1 MAGKILVVG
10 SLHLDVIVHSS
21 RLPKPDET
29 LLGDKVS
36 YRFGGKG
43 GNQALAAAKI
53 DVQVFMAGR
62 IGTDNFGKQIY
73 DTLSNQNI
81 NLDGLKIVDEATGM
95 SVALIGSDGIYSAV
109 VVSGVN
115 QTIELSEI
123 AVPDD
128 LTVLVLQNEINTDAN
143 FEIIKKVPKS
153 TFVILNAAPALT
165 PNKDFFE
172 RIDLLIVNKLEAKML
187 LNEEPSIF
195 NNLDALRKLQNLDPK
210 EVIITLGAEGYT
222 GISKN
227 GEVFSE
233 PGIKVDVL
241 STHGA
246 GDSFVGTLAAFI
258 CKGEPINIAA
268 QYAQASSALHVKTPI
283 DQREKILQADIE
295 NMFSLN
301 Q

>member
-1 MAGKILVVG
+1 MAGKILVLG
-10 SLHLDVIVHSS
+10 SLHLDIIVNSS

-81 NLDGLKIVDEATGM
+81 NLDGLKMVDEATGM
-95 SVALIGSDGIYSAV
+95 SVALIGYDGIYSAV

-115 QTIELSEI
+115 QTIDLSEI

-128 LTVLVLQNEINTDAN
+128 LSVLVLQNEINTDAN
-143 FEIIKKVPKS
+143 FEIVKKVPES
-153 TFVILNAAPALT
+153 TFVIFNAAPALT

-172 RIDLLIVNKLEAKML
+172 RIDLLIVNQLEAKML
-187 LNEEPSIF
+187 INEEPSIF
-195 NNLDALRKLQNLDPK
+195 NNFDALQKLQNLGPK
-210 EVIITLGAEGYT
+210 EVIITLGADGYT

-227 GEVFSE
+227 EEIFSE

-258 CKGEPINIAA
+258 CKGEPINVAA

>member
-81 NLDGLKIVDEATGM
+81 NLDGLKMVDEATGM

-172 RIDLLIVNKLEAKML
+172 RIDLLIVNQLEAKML

-195 NNLDALRKLQNLDPK
+195 NNLDALQKLQNLGPK
-210 EVIITLGAEGYT
+210 EVIITMGADGYT

-227 GEVFSE
+227 GEIFSE

>member
-123 AVPDD
+123 AVPHD

-172 RIDLLIVNKLEAKML
+172 RIDLLIVNQLEAKML

-195 NNLDALRKLQNLDPK
+195 NNLDALRKLQNLGPK

-227 GEVFSE
+227 GEIFSE

-295 NMFSLN
+295 NMFCLN

>member
-81 NLDGLKIVDEATGM
+81 NLDGLKMVDEATGM

-109 VVSGVN
+109 VVSGAN
-115 QTIELSEI
+115 QTIDLSEI

-153 TFVILNAAPALT
+153 TFIILNAAPALT

-172 RIDLLIVNKLEAKML
+172 RIDLLVVNQLEAKML

-195 NNLDALRKLQNLDPK
+195 NNLDALRKLQNLGPK
-210 EVIITLGAEGYT
+210 EVIITMGADGYT

-227 GEVFSE
+227 GEIFSE

>member
-115 QTIELSEI
+115 QTIDLSEI

-172 RIDLLIVNKLEAKML
+172 RIDLLIVNQLEAKML

-195 NNLDALRKLQNLDPK
+195 NNLDALRKLQNLGPK
-210 EVIITLGAEGYT
+210 EVIITLGADGYT

-227 GEVFSE
+227 GEIFSE

>member
-29 LLGDKVS
+29 LLGDNVS

-43 GNQALAAAKI
+43 GNQAVAAAKI

-81 NLDGLKIVDEATGM
+81 NLDGLKMVDEATGM
-95 SVALIGSDGIYSAV
+95 SVALIGSDGIYCAV
-109 VVSGVN
+109 VVSGAN
-115 QTIELSEI
+115 QTIDLSEI
-123 AVPDD
+123 TVPDD

-153 TFVILNAAPALT
+153 TFIILNAAPALT

-172 RIDLLIVNKLEAKML
+172 RIDLLVVNQLEAEML

-195 NNLDALRKLQNLDPK
+195 NNLDALRKLQNLGPK
-210 EVIITLGAEGYT
+210 EVIITMGADGYT

-227 GEVFSE
+227 GEIFSE

>member
-81 NLDGLKIVDEATGM
+81 NLDGLKMVDEATGM

-172 RIDLLIVNKLEAKML
+172 RIDLLIVNQLEAKML
-187 LNEEPSIF
+187 LNEEPSVF
-195 NNLDALRKLQNLDPK
+195 NILDALRKLQNLGPK

-227 GEVFSE
+227 GEIFSE

-283 DQREKILQADIE
+283 DQREKILQVDIE

>member
-81 NLDGLKIVDEATGM
+81 NLDGLKMVDEATGM

-153 TFVILNAAPALT
+153 TFIILNAAPALT

-172 RIDLLIVNKLEAKML
+172 RIDLLIVNQLEAKML
-187 LNEEPSIF
+187 LNEEPSVF
-195 NNLDALRKLQNLDPK
+195 NILDALRKLQNLGPK

-227 GEVFSE
+227 GEIFSE

>member
-81 NLDGLKIVDEATGM
+81 NLDGLKMVDEATGM

-109 VVSGVN
+109 VVSGAN
-115 QTIELSEI
+115 QTIDLSEI

-153 TFVILNAAPALT
+153 TFIILNAAPALT

-172 RIDLLIVNKLEAKML
+172 RIDLLVVNQLEAKML

-195 NNLDALRKLQNLDPK
+195 NNLDALRKLQNLGPK

-227 GEVFSE
+227 GEIFSE

>member
-29 LLGDKVS
+29 LLGDNVS

-43 GNQALAAAKI
+43 GNQAVAAAKI

-81 NLDGLKIVDEATGM
+81 NLDGLKMVDEATGM
-95 SVALIGSDGIYSAV
+95 SVALIGSDGIYCAV
-109 VVSGVN
+109 VVSGAN
-115 QTIELSEI
+115 QTIDLSEI

-172 RIDLLIVNKLEAKML
+172 RIDLLIVNQLEAKML

-195 NNLDALRKLQNLDPK
+195 NNLDALRKLQNLGPK
-210 EVIITLGAEGYT
+210 EVIITLGADGYT

-227 GEVFSE
+227 GEIFSE

>member
-1 MAGKILVVG
+1 MSGKILVVG

-29 LLGDKVS
+29 LLGDNVS

-81 NLDGLKIVDEATGM
+81 NLDGLKMVDEATGM

-115 QTIELSEI
+115 QTIDLSEI

-172 RIDLLIVNKLEAKML
+172 RIDLLIVNQLEAKML
-187 LNEEPSIF
+187 LNEEASIF
-195 NNLDALRKLQNLDPK
+195 NNLDALRKLQNLGP
-210 EVIITLGAEGYT
+210 EGVIITLGADGYT

-227 GEVFSE
+227 GEIFSE

-283 DQREKILQADIE
+283 DQREKILQSDIE

>member
-29 LLGDKVS
+29 LLGDNVS

-43 GNQALAAAKI
+43 GNQAVAAAKI

-81 NLDGLKIVDEATGM
+81 NLDGLKMVDEATGM
-95 SVALIGSDGIYSAV
+95 SVALIGSDGIYCAV
-109 VVSGVN
+109 VVSGAN
-115 QTIELSEI
+115 QTIDLSEI

-153 TFVILNAAPALT
+153 TFIILNAAPALT

-172 RIDLLIVNKLEAKML
+172 RIDLLVVNQLEAEML

-195 NNLDALRKLQNLDPK
+195 NTLDALRKLQNLGPK
-210 EVIITLGAEGYT
+210 EVIITMGADGYT

-227 GEVFSE
+227 GEIFSE

-295 NMFSLN
+295 NMFSSN

>member
-81 NLDGLKIVDEATGM
+81 NLDGLKMVDEATGM

-172 RIDLLIVNKLEAKML
+172 RIDLLIVNQLEAKML

-195 NNLDALRKLQNLDPK
+195 NNLDALRKLQNLGPK
-210 EVIITLGAEGYT
+210 EVIITLGADGYT

-227 GEVFSE
+227 GEIFSE

-258 CKGEPINIAA
+258 CKGEPISVAA

>member
-81 NLDGLKIVDEATGM
+81 NLDGLKMVDEATGM

-172 RIDLLIVNKLEAKML
+172 RIDILIVNQLEAKML

-195 NNLDALRKLQNLDPK
+195 NILDALRKLQNLGPK

-227 GEVFSE
+227 GEIFSE

-295 NMFSLN
+295 NMFCLN

>member
-43 GNQALAAAKI
+43 GNQAVAAAKI

-172 RIDLLIVNKLEAKML
+172 RIDLLIVNQLEAKML

-195 NNLDALRKLQNLDPK
+195 NNLDALRKLQNLGPK

-227 GEVFSE
+227 GEIFSE

-246 GDSFVGTLAAFI
+246 GDSFVGTVAAFI

>member
-1 MAGKILVVG
+1 MSGKILVVG

-29 LLGDKVS
+29 LLGDNVS

-81 NLDGLKIVDEATGM
+81 NLDGIKMVDEATGM

-115 QTIELSEI
+115 QTIDLSEI

-153 TFVILNAAPALT
+153 TFVILNAAPALP

-172 RIDLLIVNKLEAKML
+172 RIDLLIVNQLEAKML

-195 NNLDALRKLQNLDPK
+195 NNLDALRKLQNLGPK

-227 GEVFSE
+227 GEIFSE

>member
-43 GNQALAAAKI
+43 GNQAVAAAKI

-81 NLDGLKIVDEATGM
+81 NLDGLKMVDEATGM

-109 VVSGVN
+109 VVSGAN
-115 QTIELSEI
+115 QTIDLSEI

-153 TFVILNAAPALT
+153 TFIILNAAPALT

-172 RIDLLIVNKLEAKML
+172 RIDLLIVNQLEAKML

-195 NNLDALRKLQNLDPK
+195 NNLDALRKLQNLGPK
-210 EVIITLGAEGYT
+210 EVIITMGADGYT

-227 GEVFSE
+227 GEIFSE

-283 DQREKILQADIE
+283 DQREKILQTDIE

>member
-1 MAGKILVVG
+1 MSGKILVVG

-81 NLDGLKIVDEATGM
+81 NLDGLKMVDEATGM

-115 QTIELSEI
+115 QTIDLSEI

-128 LTVLVLQNEINTDAN
+128 LTVLVLQNEINADAN

-165 PNKDFFE
+165 PNKSFFE
-172 RIDLLIVNKLEAKML
+172 RIDLLIVNQLEAKML

-195 NNLDALRKLQNLDPK
+195 NNLDALRKLQNLGPK
-210 EVIITLGAEGYT
+210 EVIITLGADGYT

-227 GEVFSE
+227 GEIFSE

-283 DQREKILQADIE
+283 DQREKILQSDIE

>member
-165 PNKDFFE
+165 PNKGFFE
-172 RIDLLIVNKLEAKML
+172 RIDLLIVNQLEAKML

-195 NNLDALRKLQNLDPK
+195 NNLDALRKLQNLGPK

-227 GEVFSE
+227 GEIFSE

-295 NMFSLN
+295 NMFCLN

>member
-81 NLDGLKIVDEATGM
+81 NLDGLKMVDEATGM

-172 RIDLLIVNKLEAKML
+172 RIDLLIVNQLEAKML

-195 NNLDALRKLQNLDPK
+195 NNLDALRKLQNLGPK
-210 EVIITLGAEGYT
+210 EVIITLGADGYT

-227 GEVFSE
+227 GEIFSE

-295 NMFSLN
+295 NMFCLN

>member
-1 MAGKILVVG
+1 MAGKILVLG
-10 SLHLDVIVHSS
+10 SLHLDIIVNSS

-81 NLDGLKIVDEATGM
+81 NLDGLKMVDEATGM
-95 SVALIGSDGIYSAV
+95 SVALIGYDGIYSAV

-115 QTIELSEI
+115 QTIDLSDI

-128 LTVLVLQNEINTDAN
+128 LSVLVLQNEINTDAN
-143 FEIIKKVPKS
+143 FDIVKKVPES
-153 TFVILNAAPALT
+153 TFVIFNAAPALT

-172 RIDLLIVNKLEAKML
+172 RIDLLIVNQLEAKML
-187 LNEEPSIF
+187 INEEPSIF
-195 NNLDALRKLQNLDPK
+195 NNLDALQKLQNLGPK
-210 EVIITLGAEGYT
+210 EVIITLGADGYT

-227 GEVFSE
+227 EEIFSE

-258 CKGEPINIAA
+258 CKGEPISVAA

>member
-1 MAGKILVVG
+1 MADKILVVG

-153 TFVILNAAPALT
+153 TFVILNAAPALP

-172 RIDLLIVNKLEAKML
+172 RIDLLIVNQLEAKML

-195 NNLDALRKLQNLDPK
+195 NNLDALRKLQNLGPK

-227 GEVFSE
+227 GEIFSE

-295 NMFSLN
+295 NMYSLN

>member
-81 NLDGLKIVDEATGM
+81 NLDGLKMVDEATGM
-95 SVALIGSDGIYSAV
+95 SVALIGSDGIYCAV
-109 VVSGVN
+109 VVSGAN
-115 QTIELSEI
+115 QTIDLSEI

-172 RIDLLIVNKLEAKML
+172 RIDLLVVNQLEAKML

-195 NNLDALRKLQNLDPK
+195 NNLDALRKLQNLGPK
-210 EVIITLGAEGYT
+210 EVIITMGADGYT

-227 GEVFSE
+227 GEIFSE

>member
-81 NLDGLKIVDEATGM
+81 NLDGLKMVDDATGM

-115 QTIELSEI
+115 QTIDLSEI

-172 RIDLLIVNKLEAKML
+172 RIDLLIVNQLEAKML

-195 NNLDALRKLQNLDPK
+195 NNLDALRKLQNLGPK

-227 GEVFSE
+227 GEIFSE

-283 DQREKILQADIE
+283 DLREKILQADIE

>member
-29 LLGDKVS
+29 LLGDNVS

-81 NLDGLKIVDEATGM
+81 NLDGLKMVDEATGM

-115 QTIELSEI
+115 QTIDLSEI

-128 LTVLVLQNEINTDAN
+128 LNVLVLQNEINTDAN

-165 PNKDFFE
+165 PNKGFFE
-172 RIDLLIVNKLEAKML
+172 RIDLLIVNHLEAKML

-195 NNLDALRKLQNLDPK
+195 NNLDALRKLQNLGPK
-210 EVIITLGAEGYT
+210 EVIITLGADGYT

-227 GEVFSE
+227 GEIFSE

>member
-29 LLGDKVS
+29 LIGDNVS

-115 QTIELSEI
+115 QTIDLSEI

-165 PNKDFFE
+165 PNKSFFE
-172 RIDLLIVNKLEAKML
+172 RIDLLIVNQLEAKML

-195 NNLDALRKLQNLDPK
+195 NNLDALRKLQNLGPK
-210 EVIITLGAEGYT
+210 EVIITLGADGYT

-227 GEVFSE
+227 GEIFSE

-283 DQREKILQADIE
+283 DQREKILQSDIE

>member
-1 MAGKILVVG
+1 MTTINFKKFDIEAYKPGKSSIKRLKKVVKLSANESALGMSPKVRKIISNKKLNFSRYPDGKSKLLRSQISKKFRCDPNKIICGAGSDEVIQMLCQLFLNSK
-10 SLHLDVIVHSS
+10 DEVIVPQFSFLMY
-21 RLPKPDET
+21 RIYAKIVGAKVIFAKEKKL
-29 LLGDKVS
+29 KVS
-36 YRFGGKG
+36 
-43 GNQALAAAKI
+43 I
-53 DVQVFMAGR
+53 
-62 IGTDNFGKQIY
+62 
-73 DTLSNQNI
+73 
-81 NLDGLKIVDEATGM
+81 
-95 SVALIGSDGIYSAV
+95 
-109 VVSGVN
+109 
-115 QTIELSEI
+115 SEI
-123 AVPDD
+123 
-128 LTVLVLQNEINTDAN
+128 L
-143 FEIIKKVPKS
+143 KKVPKS
-153 TFVILNAAPALT
+153 TFIILNAAPALT

-172 RIDLLIVNKLEAKML
+172 RIDLLVVNQLEAKML

-195 NNLDALRKLQNLDPK
+195 NNLDALRKLQNLGPK

-227 GEVFSE
+227 GEIFSE

>member
-43 GNQALAAAKI
+43 GNQAVAAAKI

-81 NLDGLKIVDEATGM
+81 NLDGLKMVDEATGM

-153 TFVILNAAPALT
+153 TFIILNAAPALT

-172 RIDLLIVNKLEAKML
+172 RIDLLIVNQLEAKML

-195 NNLDALRKLQNLDPK
+195 NNLDALRKLQNLGPK

-227 GEVFSE
+227 GEIFSE

>member
-1 MAGKILVVG
+1 MAGKILVLG
-10 SLHLDVIVHSS
+10 SLHLDIIVNSS

-81 NLDGLKIVDEATGM
+81 NLDGLKMVDEATGM
-95 SVALIGSDGIYSAV
+95 SVALIGYDGIYSAV

-115 QTIELSEI
+115 QTIDLSEI

-128 LTVLVLQNEINTDAN
+128 LSVLVLQNEINTDAN
-143 FEIIKKVPKS
+143 FDIVKKVPES
-153 TFVILNAAPALT
+153 TFVIFNAAPALT

-172 RIDLLIVNKLEAKML
+172 RIDLLIVNQLEAKML
-187 LNEEPSIF
+187 MNEEPSIF
-195 NNLDALRKLQNLDPK
+195 NNFDALQKLQNLGPK
-210 EVIITLGAEGYT
+210 EVIITLGADGYT

-227 GEVFSE
+227 GEIFSE

-258 CKGEPINIAA
+258 CKGEPISVAA

>member
-1 MAGKILVVG
+1 MAGKILVLG

-81 NLDGLKIVDEATGM
+81 NLDGLKMVDEATGM

-115 QTIELSEI
+115 QTIDLSEI

-165 PNKDFFE
+165 PNKGFFE
-172 RIDLLIVNKLEAKML
+172 RIDLLIVNQLEAKML

-195 NNLDALRKLQNLDPK
+195 NNLDALRKLQNLGPK
-210 EVIITLGAEGYT
+210 EVIITLGADGYT

-227 GEVFSE
+227 GEIFSE

-283 DQREKILQADIE
+283 DQREKILQSDIE